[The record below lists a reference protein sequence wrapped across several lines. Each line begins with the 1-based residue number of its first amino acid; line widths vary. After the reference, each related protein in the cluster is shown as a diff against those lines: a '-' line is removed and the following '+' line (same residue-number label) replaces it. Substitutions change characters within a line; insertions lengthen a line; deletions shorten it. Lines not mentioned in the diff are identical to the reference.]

1 MTSIRCLA
9 LAIALAL
16 PGAPVL
22 GADSASGHY
31 RMADQRFEVAAG
43 VAVRI
48 WQDAERETF
57 GVVLGEGPFDPK
69 AAVGALDPMDAIA
82 RSAPE
87 DSGVMMLTIRPAS
100 DGALEIASLIAR
112 PDSFSTNGDGKEKI
126 TVEGERIR
134 GEWTKPSTEF
144 FEKTYE
150 MSLRF
155 DLPLT
160 VVADPGQ
167 PLPADGGEPGKAY
180 RAFLDVLAKK
190 DREKVMAMQGMP
202 SDMVEILGADS
213 VLEILSMNHPSP
225 EAEVLG
231 GWIDGDRAQLRVKG
245 THSFG
250 QTIRGRVELTND
262 GGTWKVGDSALR

>member
-1 MTSIRCLA
+1 MTPIPRLA
-9 LAIALAL
+9 LAIALAAV
-16 PGAPVL
+16 GATAV
-22 GADSASGHY
+22 AEDAASGHY
-31 RMADQRFEVAAG
+31 RMADQRFDVKAG
-43 VAVRI
+43 VAVRV

-57 GVVLGEGPFDPK
+57 GVVLGEGPFDPR
-69 AAVGALDPMDAIA
+69 AAAGALDPMDAIA

-87 DSGVMMLTIRPAS
+87 DSGVMMLTIRPGL
-100 DGALEIASLIAR
+100 DGPLEIASLIAR

-134 GEWTKPSTEF
+134 GEWSKPSTEF
-144 FEKTYE
+144 FDKTYE

-167 PLPADGGEPGKAY
+167 PLPADGGAPGEAY
-180 RAFLDVLAKK
+180 RAFLDALAKK

-225 EAEVLG
+225 DAEVLG
-231 GWIDGDRAQLRVKG
+231 GWIDGDRAQLRVRGK
-245 THSFG
+245 HSFG